1 LRTGIGIDAH
11 RLVEGR
17 KLFLCGV
24 EVPCALGL
32 AGHSDA
38 DVAIHALMDA
48 LLGASG
54 GGDVG
59 GLFPDT
65 DPAFKDI
72 SSLDLLDRVV
82 TVVAERGFTVAN
94 ADIVIMC
101 EEPRVAPHRQ
111 QMRAAVSKALGIGP
125 ERVTIKGTTTE
136 GLGFTGRG
144 EGIMAFANVLLEE

>member
-1 LRTGIGIDAH
+1 
-11 RLVEGR
+11 
-17 KLFLCGV
+17 
-24 EVPCALGL
+24 
-32 AGHSDA
+32 
-38 DVAIHALMDA
+38 
-48 LLGASG
+48 
-54 GGDVG
+54 
-59 GLFPDT
+59 
-65 DPAFKDI
+65 
-72 SSLDLLDRVV
+72 
-82 TVVAERGFTVAN
+82 VVAERGFTVAN